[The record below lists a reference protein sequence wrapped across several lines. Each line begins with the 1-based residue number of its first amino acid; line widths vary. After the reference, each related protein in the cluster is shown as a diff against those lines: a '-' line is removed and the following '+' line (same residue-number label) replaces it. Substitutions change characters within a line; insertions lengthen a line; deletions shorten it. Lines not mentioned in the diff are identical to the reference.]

1 MPKDSLAEA
10 KKLAAMKKIKRQGGD
25 GAENCEN
32 AASEMEL
39 VLEDDS
45 EEKDEPDRRPDPD
58 QIRREQEEAE
68 RAAEAVRQQAILQK
82 ETNIVANELE
92 ELIYKADNR
101 KQLEE

>member
-10 KKLAAMKKIKRQGGD
+10 KKLAAMKKKKRQDEGA
-25 GAENCEN
+25 GAENGEN

-45 EEKDEPDRRPDPD
+45 EEKDEPDQPDPD

-68 RAAEAVRQQAILQK
+68 RAAEAVR
-82 ETNIVANELE
+82 
-92 ELIYKADNR
+92 
-101 KQLEE
+101 